1 MVDVG
6 GGFVLHI
13 QRPAWL
19 HAALA
24 WILASNGADLALT
37 LWGLRLG
44 VIREANPLLA
54 PLLATNPPLAAGL
67 KLAAA
72 GIAVLVLYLAYPLR
86 PRLVA
91 AGASLAS
98 FMLLGVLILHAWW
111 VGLTW

>member
-6 GGFVLHI
+6 GGSVLRI
-13 QRPAWL
+13 ERPIWL
-19 HAALA
+19 HASLA
-24 WILASNGADLALT
+24 WILASNAADLALT

-54 PLLATNPPLAAGL
+54 PLLAANPAAAAGL

-72 GIAVLVLYLAYPLR
+72 AVAVLIMYLAYPLR

-91 AGASLAS
+91 AGVSLVS
-98 FMLLGVLILHAWW
+98 VMLLGVLLLHAWW